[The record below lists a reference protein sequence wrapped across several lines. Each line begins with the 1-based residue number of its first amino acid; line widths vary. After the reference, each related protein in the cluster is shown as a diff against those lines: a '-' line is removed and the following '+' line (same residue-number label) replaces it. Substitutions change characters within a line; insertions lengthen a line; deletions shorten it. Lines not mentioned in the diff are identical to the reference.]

1 MVLEEEDLVPVAA
14 IALHCTSFFFSFY
27 AACLDMLCH
36 VLMMHDMICQGNTSV
51 GKLGRMSRMREPL
64 LGGRGGV

>member
-1 MVLEEEDLVPVAA
+1 
-14 IALHCTSFFFSFY
+14 
-27 AACLDMLCH
+27 MLCH

-64 LGGRGGV
+64 LGGWGGGGLGSLELFGQVFGCWMGVCGVY